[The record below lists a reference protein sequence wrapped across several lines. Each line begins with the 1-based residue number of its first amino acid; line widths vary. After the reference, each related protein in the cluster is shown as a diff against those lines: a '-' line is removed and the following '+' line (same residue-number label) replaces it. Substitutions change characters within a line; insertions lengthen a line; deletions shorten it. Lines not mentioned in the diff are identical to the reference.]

1 MARRPVLDP
10 QWATVRAA
18 REAETRK
25 VVGKGHPDLFSPL
38 LTRHSAGQ
46 ETDAAERHSAAVKV
60 ADLALG
66 HPCELDPDRD
76 VKVCTHPDHER
87 DREWVRT
94 VLTVLALPDGNT
106 TTEAEGD
113 APAADLDGHQ
123 PTKRRPPKRNPRPDL
138 AWHDHAACNGD
149 DLHLFYDHEGETR
162 HARDIREALARQLC
176 GWCPVRDDCL
186 THALTYPER
195 YGIWG
200 GLDPDERRR
209 EKHNR
214 NERARRKAARR
225 GTDTE
230 RETTAEE
237 QEDAA

>member
-1 MARRPVLDP
+1 MPRPPVLDP

-18 REAETRK
+18 RAAEARV
-25 VVGKGHPDLFSPL
+25 VVGKGNPNLLSPFL
-38 LTRHSAGQ
+38 AQPTAGKAA
-46 ETDAAERHSAAVKV
+46 DAAERRAAAVKV
-60 ADLALG
+60 ASLALR
-66 HPCELDPDRD
+66 HPCQLDPAQG
-76 VKVCTHPDHER
+76 VTVCGHPDHAR
-87 DREWVRT
+87 DREMVRT
-94 VLTVLALPDGNT
+94 ALTVLALPDGDT
-106 TTEAEGD
+106 T
-113 APAADLDGHQ
+113 APAATAEPAAQQ
-123 PTKRRPPKRNPRPDL
+123 PPAKRRPPKRKPRPDL

-162 HARDIREALARQLC
+162 HARDFREALARQLC